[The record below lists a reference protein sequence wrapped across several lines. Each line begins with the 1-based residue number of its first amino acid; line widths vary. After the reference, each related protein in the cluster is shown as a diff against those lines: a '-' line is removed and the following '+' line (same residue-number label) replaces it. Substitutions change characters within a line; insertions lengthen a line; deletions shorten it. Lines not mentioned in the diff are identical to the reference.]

1 MLEGDWFAM
10 DATSRHKAASVSVT
24 SIGIP
29 YSSYKTSI
37 SCSSAIIR
45 ATKEYPIER
54 LSEFL

>member
-45 ATKEYPIER
+45 ATKEY
-54 LSEFL
+54 LLTYA